1 MTLAQ
6 VPAMP
11 VRRFLRRPHG
21 SGLLHWIHSFS
32 LHVATGAIAVAAHYA
47 AMYGLVRA
55 GVPGVPASALGF
67 VAGALTRFAL
77 SYWRVFAPSRGM
89 TTASVRFVA
98 AIALQ
103 LTMNTLLLAAF
114 LKLGLT
120 LWPAQVTT
128 TVLLT
133 FSNYLVYRLWVF
145 G

>member
-1 MTLAQ
+1 
-6 VPAMP
+6 MP
-11 VRRFLRRPHG
+11 IRKFLRRPQG
-21 SGLLHWIHSFS
+21 NGILHWIHSFS

-47 AMYGLVRA
+47 VMYGFVKS

-67 VAGALTRFAL
+67 GAGALTRFAL

-89 TTASVRFVA
+89 TAAGTRFVM

-103 LTMNTLLLAAF
+103 LAVNTLLLATF

-128 TVLLT
+128 TVLMT
-133 FSNYLVYRLWVF
+133 FGNYLVYRFWVF
-145 G
+145 R